1 MRGNAIPPYI
11 NGPHYAYPCT
21 CGYASCKS
29 WMVSGV
35 ADVQGVSFTQAEAV
49 LVADVLNV
57 VANAAE
63 GVMHPNFRPY
73 LPSLGAA
80 IDAAKKRQE
89 RVDAADDLAAEA
101 IKLGGIEVFEDQ
113 WPDAERL
120 CMRDARFSL
129 GGCRGPGR
137 QWKRLSFDAGAN

>member
-11 NGPHYAYPCT
+11 NGPHYAYPCP
-21 CGYASCKS
+21 CGNASCKS

-57 VANAAE
+57 VANAAD
-63 GVMHPNFRPY
+63 GVMFPNFHPH

-80 IDAAKKRQE
+80 IDAAKKR
-89 RVDAADDLAAEA
+89 
-101 IKLGGIEVFEDQ
+101 
-113 WPDAERL
+113 
-120 CMRDARFSL
+120 
-129 GGCRGPGR
+129 RG
-137 QWKRLSFDAGAN
+137 L